1 MSLAKAARSDNA
13 VPEGQ
18 HASASQCPLANG
30 NVSPAV
36 GSFLQR
42 IVAFKDP
49 ESGKPLSDPAVNHI
63 LPPFSGQSSFKPKL

>member
-13 VPEGQ
+13 TVPEGQ
-18 HASASQCPLANG
+18 HASASKCPLANG

-49 ESGKPLSDPAVNHI
+49 ESGKPLSDPARSRRR
-63 LPPFSGQSSFKPKL
+63 FSPRAVCVCEET